1 MSIIHF
7 SHEQPFQLRDLYPS
21 AVQFEHAGV
30 LQAVKDPRHIE
41 TTVADFLGQALHQN
55 MEGLGTCGIEG
66 VLEEE
71 AHDSFTERLRTAT
84 PLPLDELLRL
94 CGIVVDKIQAENQE
108 VFGESD
114 NLFFVEGEEVYIRQ
128 SIEVTSGPGA
138 DGRRWRQRLSASSR

>member
-30 LQAVKDPRHIE
+30 LQTVKDPRHIE
-41 TTVADFLGQALHQN
+41 TTVADFLSQALHQN

-71 AHDSFTERLRTAT
+71 AHDPFTERLRTAS
-84 PLPLDELLRL
+84 PLPLDELLCL
-94 CGIVVDKIQAENQE
+94 CGIVVDEK
-108 VFGESD
+108 
-114 NLFFVEGEEVYIRQ
+114 
-128 SIEVTSGPGA
+128 
-138 DGRRWRQRLSASSR
+138 